1 MLVHG
6 LLAIALAA
14 AVAQELVLVVRSLQG
29 RAERRRDR
37 QWSALTAWLYAATM
51 AVGALAHPTYRYF
64 VRALYLD
71 HHLTWAS
78 NLFDLKELFATIGL
92 PLAIGSALLSRALS
106 GSDDDDRALRSGH
119 LVAVALTAGIVWFD
133 VGSGLWL
140 SLQRSL

>member
-1 MLVHG
+1 MLLHG

-14 AVAQELVLVVRSLQG
+14 AVGQTLVLVVRALQG
-29 RAERRRDR
+29 RADPRRE
-37 QWSALTAWLYAATM
+37 QPWSVATAWLYAATM
-51 AVGALAHPTYRYF
+51 VVGALTHPTYRYF

-71 HHLTWAS
+71 QHLTWAS

-92 PLAIGSALLSRALS
+92 PLAVGTALLSRALR
-106 GSDDDDRALRSGH
+106 GADEEDRALRLGQ

-133 VGSGLWL
+133 LASGLWL